1 MKNATV
7 VGAKVIAV
15 ISAVRAV
22 YSINCEYEACMTKIR
37 SLQSELNILR
47 KNIEANHKTL
57 QNLDSKMGR
66 LNVVSTN
73 NN

>member
-1 MKNATV
+1 MKNTALG
-7 VGAKVIAV
+7 GAKVVAV
-15 ISAVRAV
+15 VSAVTAV
-22 YSINCEYEACMTKIR
+22 YSINRKYEACNTEIC
-37 SLQSELNILR
+37 SLESELKISR
-47 KNIEANHKTL
+47 KKIEANHKTL